1 MDETRTRRHKAEPV
15 PKADSSDAA
24 KGVVSY
30 RQLIWRKFRKHRLA
44 IFGGVVTLLL
54 YLIAIFAE
62 FLAPFAPDTYISTYT
77 YAPPQPLH
85 LFDQTENGLRFRP
98 YVNGYTVEID
108 YDAGRR
114 TFVVNPEVK
123 HPIVFFDAGDP
134 YKLLGLIPTNVH
146 LLGPRNEGDPMYLL
160 GADRLGRDMLSR
172 TIYGSRISLSIG
184 LVGVALSL
192 VLGVVLGGLSG
203 YLGGVTD
210 TLIQRVI
217 EFLQSIPSIPL
228 WIGLAAAIP
237 STVPPLYTYFLITV
251 ILSVLGW
258 TSLARVVRGKF
269 YALKTEDFIEAARLD
284 GCSSFRIITHHMV
297 PSFSSHIIAV
307 VTLAIPGMILAET
320 SLSFLGVGL
329 RPPIVSWG
337 VLLQEAQNIR
347 AVSTAPWLFAPGVAV
362 VIAVL
367 MMNFLGDGLRDA
379 ADPYA

>member
-1 MDETRTRRHKAEPV
+1 MDETHTNQTHVATVQE
-15 PKADSSDAA
+15 ADESRSVAGA
-24 KGVVSY
+24 TSY

-44 IFGGVVTLLL
+44 IFGGAVTLLL

-62 FLAPFAPDTYISTYT
+62 FVAPFTPETYTSTYT

-85 LFDQTENGLRFRP
+85 LFDRTENGPRFRP

-108 YDAGRR
+108 YDAGCR
-114 TFVVNPEVK
+114 TFVVDPTVK
-123 HPIVFFDAGDP
+123 HPVAFFTSGNP
-134 YKLLGLIPTNVH
+134 YRLFGLIPTNVH
-146 LLGPRNEGDPMYLL
+146 LVGSPSLSGPMYLL

-172 TIYGSRISLSIG
+172 TVYGSRISLSIG

-192 VLGVVLGGLSG
+192 FLGVLLGGVSG
-203 YLGGVTD
+203 YLGGLTD

-228 WIGLAAAIP
+228 WIGLTAAIP
-237 STVPPLYTYFLITV
+237 STVSPLYTYFLITV

-258 TSLARVVRGKF
+258 TSLARVMRGKF
-269 YALKTEDFIEAARLD
+269 YALKTEDFIEAAHLD
-284 GCSSFRIITHHMV
+284 GCSNFRIIMHHMV

-307 VTLAIPGMILAET
+307 VTLVIPGMIPAEN
-320 SLSFLGVGL
+320 SLSFLGIGL
-329 RPPIVSWG
+329 RPPVVSWG

-347 AVSTAPWLFAPGVAV
+347 AVSTAPWLFAPRVAV